1 MTQPVIQ
8 QLSLWDLLGTA
19 QTQETDGDLGKI
31 WSALEAEVER
41 REVIAEKLEVSAETI
56 AQVAQVFLD
65 RALLAFEQLDA
76 RVSREGP
83 EMPLDAFD
91 RYVRQSMDVEFDDY
105 LEPLESLPRKPVEP
119 RDRDSVITDNME
131 VDDLLALIGEDTT
144 APEQDSEAMV
154 RALAGEDDPGV
165 WISALRGFLVG
176 YPEGRSFFE
185 VQREMKLA
193 IVEAWLGALL
203 GEIQMNQVGKGD
215 FYAGDRL
222 WLKL

>member
-8 QLSLWDLLGTA
+8 QLSLWDLLETA
-19 QTQETDGDLGKI
+19 QIQETEGDLGKI

-41 REVIAEKLEVSAETI
+41 REAIAEKLDVSAETI
-56 AQVAQVFLD
+56 AQVTQVFLD

-91 RYVRQSMDVEFDDY
+91 CYVRQSMDVEFDNY
-105 LEPLESLPRKPVEP
+105 IEPLESLPRKPVE
-119 RDRDSVITDNME
+119 RSDRDSVITDNMDVE
-131 VDDLLALIGEDTT
+131 DLLALIGEDTT
-144 APEQDSEAMV
+144 ASEQDSEAMI

-165 WISALRGFLVG
+165 WISAIRGFLVG

-193 IVEAWLGALL
+193 IVEAWLGSLL

-222 WLKL
+222 WIKL